1 MTKVLIVDDNVLSL
15 NRLTALVSSF
25 GYEPI
30 TATNESDA
38 FELCGTSNVRTVIAK
53 AAMNGSGGLDLCR
66 KIRSA
71 AYNGYVYVM
80 LLTDYND
87 HQSAIDCLDAGAD
100 NYVLQPINHQELR
113 LQLLAGQRL
122 VALES
127 RDLIIFS
134 MAKLAESRDTDTGK
148 HLERIQE
155 YCRVLAIEL
164 SKDEAFEACLDSQ
177 YIQLLQMTSPLHDIG
192 KVGIPDRVLLK
203 PGKLN
208 EEEFEIM
215 KTHAELGGLTLQAA
229 ADAYPEAKFLKM
241 AVEVAV
247 THHEKW
253 NGTGYPKGLR
263 GEDIPLSGR
272 VVAVADVYD
281 ALRAKRV
288 YKPAFSHDEAC
299 RIIRE
304 SSGSHFDPRIV
315 DAFLRIEN
323 KFDLISQ
330 QLAECIEPICTEQL
344 CAESV

>member
-1 MTKVLIVDDNVLSL
+1 MTKVLIVDDNTSSL
-15 NRLTALVSSF
+15 CDLQALVSSF
-25 GYEPI
+25 GYESI
-30 TATNESDA
+30 TATNEAKA
-38 FELCGTSNVRTVIAK
+38 FELCVTSNVRTVIAR
-53 AAMNGSGGLDLCR
+53 ASMNGTGGLDLCR
-66 KIRSA
+66 KIRSTSC
-71 AYNGYVYVM
+71 NGYIYVM
-80 LLTDYND
+80 LLIESSDQ
-87 HQSAIDCLDAGAD
+87 QSVIDCLDAGAD
-100 NYVLQPINHQELR
+100 NYVSQPINPQELR

-155 YCRVLAIEL
+155 YCRILAMEL
-164 SKDEAFEACLDSQ
+164 SKDEAFEACLDAQ
-177 YIQLLQMTSPLHDIG
+177 YIQLLHMTSPLHDIG
-192 KVGIPDRVLLK
+192 KVAIPDKVLLK
-203 PGKLN
+203 PGKLD
-208 EEEFEIM
+208 EEEFEVM
-215 KTHAELGGLTLQAA
+215 KRHAELGGETLQAA

-253 NGTGYPKGLR
+253 NGSGYPKGLR
-263 GEDIPLSGR
+263 GEEIPLSGR

-323 KFDLISQ
+323 QFDEISR
-330 QLAECIEPICTEQL
+330 QLAECVEPL
-344 CAESV
+344 CV

>member
-1 MTKVLIVDDNVLSL
+1 MTKVLIVDDNFDSL
-15 NRLTALVSSF
+15 NNIKALVSSF

-30 TATNESDA
+30 TATNESEA

-53 AAMNGSGGLDLCR
+53 AAMNGTGGLDLCR
-66 KIRSA
+66 KIRNTSC
-71 AYNGYVYVM
+71 NGYIYVM
-80 LLTDYND
+80 LVTDYND
-87 HQSAIDCLDAGAD
+87 QQSVIDCLDAGAD

-148 HLERIQE
+148 HLERIQQ
-155 YCRVLAIEL
+155 YCRILAVEL
-164 SKDEAFEACLDSQ
+164 SKDKAFEDCLDAQ

-208 EEEFEIM
+208 PEEFEVM
-215 KTHAELGGLTLQAA
+215 KRHAALGGETLQAA

-241 AVEVAV
+241 AVEVAL

-253 NGTGYPKGLR
+253 NGSGYPKGLQ
-263 GEDIPLSGR
+263 GEEIPLSGR

-288 YKPAFSHDEAC
+288 YKPAYSHNKA
-299 RIIRE
+299 RQIIRE

-323 KFDLISQ
+323 DFDNISQ
-330 QLAECIEPICTEQL
+330 RLAEC
-344 CAESV
+344 V